1 MSWSARA
8 QPRNACSRADRRASR
23 VEAIADAARATRP
36 RSRLDEYA
44 TNCMLDLMVRSGRID
59 EARAW
64 ATELLA
70 DADFLAGKDDLR
82 DTLDH
87 GLRLLR
93 PQRILS
99 RGLDSLAGCLP
110 EARAKIKQTW

>member
-1 MSWSARA
+1 
-8 QPRNACSRADRRASR
+8 
-23 VEAIADAARATRP
+23 
-36 RSRLDEYA
+36 LDEYA

-87 GLRLLR
+87 VLARLR
-93 PQRILS
+93 
-99 RGLDSLAGCLP
+99 
-110 EARAKIKQTW
+110 